1 MRRLLII
8 GMGAGN
14 PEHLTLQAVRA
25 LNQVDVFFV
34 LDKGEQKS
42 DLARLRKEICARY
55 IDDPSFRT
63 VDVTDPVRDPGVA
76 DYGARVDKWH
86 RERAAI
92 FDALLAQ
99 QLGED
104 DVGALL
110 VWGDPSLYDSTLRVV
125 EHVRALGNVS
135 FDCEVIP
142 GITSV
147 QALTASHQIPLN
159 RIGGAVHITTG
170 RKLAEGAAQTLLS
183 ERDNVV
189 VMLDGECAFKRVAA
203 DNPGAEDDDVEI
215 FWAAYAGTE
224 REILLAGKLSAIAGE
239 IERVRAE
246 ARAEHG
252 WIMDTYVLRR
262 GSGD

>member
-14 PEHLTLQAVRA
+14 PEHLTVQAVRA

-34 LDKGEQKS
+34 LDKGAQKG

-55 IDDPSFRT
+55 IDDPSYRT
-63 VDVTDPVRDPGVA
+63 VDVADPVRDPSIA
-76 DYGARVDKWH
+76 DYGERVDSWH
-86 RERAAI
+86 GERAAI
-92 FDALLAQ
+92 FETLLARE
-99 QLGED
+99 LGED

-125 EHVRALGNVS
+125 ERVLALGSVE
-135 FDCEVIP
+135 FDYEVIP

-147 QALTASHQIPLN
+147 QALTASHKIPLN

-203 DNPGAEDDDVEI
+203 DAAEGNDDVEI
-215 FWAAYAGTE
+215 YWAAYAGTE
-224 REILLAGKLSAIAGE
+224 REILLAGKLSVIAGE
-239 IERVRAE
+239 IESVRAA
-246 ARAEHG
+246 ARAEFG
-252 WIMDTYVLRR
+252 WIMDTYVLRK